1 MRKKVLTLISASAL
15 LLSSLPNNTHSENT
29 LNIKGLNSSINE
41 SAYSLPPFQNHFAID
56 SGESSPEVEQVASS
70 SATAKSGSYKFK
82 YNTNL
87 RLNAG
92 TKSKV
97 LTVAK
102 KGASATATHQKKVGS
117 QVWYKVKVNGKHG
130 WVLSTLLSPKTST
143 AKASTAS
150 KAATSVSSAYKVK
163 YNSNVRANAGTNHK
177 VVTLA
182 KKGSTVKA
190 TSSKK
195 VGSTTWFKITAN
207 GKIGWIS
214 GALLTKTTVAAKAS
228 VKSKAPVK
236 ASSKATAVSGSYKVN
251 YNSNVRANAGTGYKI
266 VTSAKKGSTVK
277 ATSSKKVGSTTWFKI
292 KANGKTGW
300 ISGALLTKTTAAA
313 KAPVKA
319 SSKVT
324 AVSGSYKVNYNSNVR
339 ANAGTGYKI
348 VTSAKKGSIVKA
360 TSSKKVGN
368 LTWFKTTANGKTG
381 WISGALLTKTTAAKA
396 ATVSK
401 ASFSVSPSAIISTA
415 LSLKGIP
422 YRFGGT
428 TTAGF
433 DCSGFI
439 QYVYKQHGI
448 SVSRTTLTQFAETTK
463 VSSPKPG
470 DLVFFANTY
479 RAGIS
484 HVGIYIGNNQFVHSG
499 GSKAEVKSLN
509 DVYWGP
515 KFYSFKRF

>member
-1 MRKKVLTLISASAL
+1 MRKTVLTLISASAL
-15 LLSSLPNNTHSENT
+15 LLSSLPNNTHSENAI
-29 LNIKGLNSSINE
+29 NIKGLNSSINE
-41 SAYSLPPFQNHFAID
+41 TAYSLPAYPYHFAFD
-56 SGESSPEVEQVASS
+56 SGEPSQEVKQVASS

-87 RLNAG
+87 RLDAG

-117 QVWYKVKVNGKHG
+117 QVWYKVKVGGKHG
-130 WVLSTLLSPKTST
+130 WVLSTLLSPKTSS

-150 KAATSVSSAYKVK
+150 KATSVSGKYKVK
-163 YNSNVRANAGTNHK
+163 YNSNVRANAGTSHK

-195 VGSTTWFKITAN
+195 VGSTTWFKVTAN
-207 GKIGWIS
+207 GKTGWIS
-214 GALLTKTTVAAKAS
+214 GALLTKTSVAAKAS
-228 VKSKAPVK
+228 VKAKAPVK
-236 ASSKATAVSGSYKVN
+236 ASSKATAVSGSYKVK

-292 KANGKTGW
+292 TANGKTGW
-300 ISGALLTKTTAAA
+300 ISGALLTKTTAA

-360 TSSKKVGN
+360 TSSKKVGST
-368 LTWFKTTANGKTG
+368 TWFKVTANGKIG
-381 WISGALLTKTTAAKA
+381 WISGALLTKTTAAAKA
-396 ATVSK
+396 GTVTR
-401 ASFSVSPSAIISTA
+401 ASASASPSAIISTA
-415 LSLKGIP
+415 LSLKGVP

-428 TTAGF
+428 TKSGF

-439 QYVYKQHGI
+439 QYVFKQHGI
-448 SVSRTTLTQFAETTK
+448 SVSRTTLTQFAETTT

-515 KFYSFKRF
+515 KFHSFKRF